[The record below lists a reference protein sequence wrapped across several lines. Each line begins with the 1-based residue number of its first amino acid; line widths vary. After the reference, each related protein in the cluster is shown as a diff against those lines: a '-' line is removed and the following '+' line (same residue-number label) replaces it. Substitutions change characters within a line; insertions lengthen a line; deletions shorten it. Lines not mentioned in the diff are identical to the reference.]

1 MLNLSDLD
9 RWAGQLESTAD
20 EVRAAQ
26 RRLQSELGGM
36 HWTSTARE
44 RFDTEVQDHVER
56 LGRSATEL
64 DEAAAALR
72 QHHASAVQAQHALG
86 EALGQ
91 VLDAARG
98 AAGQGVAAVTGA
110 MDDARQAFADA
121 AKALLET
128 ADDGLDALGRLIDR

>member
-26 RRLQSELGGM
+26 TRLRSAVAQM
-36 HWTSTARE
+36 HWTSTARD
-44 RFDTEVQDHVER
+44 RFDAEAQDHVDR
-56 LGRSATEL
+56 LGRAAAKL
-64 DEAAAALR
+64 DEAATALR
-72 QHHASAVQAQHALG
+72 KHHASAIQAQHALG
-86 EALGQ
+86 EALDQ

-98 AAGQGVAAVTGA
+98 AAGQGVAAVAGA
-110 MDDARQAFADA
+110 MDNAQRAFADA
-121 AKALLET
+121 AKALLDT